1 MKYPTA
7 PLIFVLL
14 LAGCGGGTPAPPEA
28 PPEATPG
35 DAPSAEAPTDMMDM
49 NEVEMQLWPSSD
61 APAQGTRP
69 LLSIRAQ
76 RVTGSLDG
84 TTAELSFEGAQAV
97 VPPQEEGDSNI
108 NFEAARGTYQ
118 QNRRAVL
125 SGGVTAQIDDMAIAL
140 EDITWEILPQEG
152 AETST
157 GLAFSDNP
165 LKIASPTQN
174 LEAARLRLYPDTQTM
189 ELYDVKGTI
198 TFTGEQP

>member
-1 MKYPTA
+1 MKYLTT

-14 LAGCGGGTPAPPEA
+14 LAGCGGGTSAPPEA
-28 PPEATPG
+28 PPEANPG
-35 DAPSAEAPTDMMDM
+35 DAPTAEAPTDMMDM